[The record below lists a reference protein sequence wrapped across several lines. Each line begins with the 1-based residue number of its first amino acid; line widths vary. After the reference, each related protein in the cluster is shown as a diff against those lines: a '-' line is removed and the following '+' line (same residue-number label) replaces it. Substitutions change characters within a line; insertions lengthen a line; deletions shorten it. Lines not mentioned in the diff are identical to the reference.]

1 MEHIEINRET
11 NASAEVDMVIGGK
24 WRGMYRVV
32 RRDIFGNSFETVH
45 TFETRD
51 EAIAYAKK
59 VVNLTAMVAA

>member
-32 RRDIFGNSFETVH
+32 RRDIFGNSFV
-45 TFETRD
+45 
-51 EAIAYAKK
+51 
-59 VVNLTAMVAA
+59 